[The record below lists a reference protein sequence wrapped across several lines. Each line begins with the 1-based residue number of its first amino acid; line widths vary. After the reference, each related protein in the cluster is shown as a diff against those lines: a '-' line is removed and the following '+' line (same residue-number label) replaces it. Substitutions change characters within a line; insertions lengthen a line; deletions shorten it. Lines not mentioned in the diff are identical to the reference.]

1 MPGFAN
7 ALLESLTPVG
17 LGGSKMIKLCGSIV
31 VAAGIAAIG
40 LASPAFAV
48 DTDPKLD
55 QKLKDAT
62 AVYHELL
69 ATPDRG
75 VPEAL
80 LKQCR
85 CIAVIPHVLKGAF
98 VFGARFG
105 RGVMSCR
112 NPEGNWSPPSF
123 VSITGGS
130 WGLQIGG
137 ESSDLVLFFMSERGA
152 RSLMTSSKITLG
164 GKASVAA
171 GPLGRSG
178 EASTDLKLTA
188 EIYTYAKSKGLFAGL
203 SLEGARL
210 AADKKSNARYYG
222 QPVSVQQLLFERRAP
237 RVPEEAE
244 AFRTTLP

>member
-1 MPGFAN
+1 MN
-7 ALLESLTPVG
+7 RLS
-17 LGGSKMIKLCGSIV
+17 GSIV
-31 VAAGIAAIG
+31 GAAVIAAIG
-40 LASPAFAV
+40 LTSPAFAADP
-48 DTDPKLD
+48 DTKLD

-69 ATPDRG
+69 STPDRG

-80 LKQCR
+80 LKKCR

-98 VFGARFG
+98 VYGARYG
-105 RGVMSCR
+105 TGVMSCR
-112 NPEGNWSPPSF
+112 NAEGKWSPPCF
-123 VSITGGS
+123 VGITGGS

-171 GPLGRSG
+171 GPFGRSG
-178 EASTDLKLTA
+178 EASTDLKLDA

-203 SLEGARL
+203 SIEGARL
-210 AADKKSNARYYG
+210 AADRKSNAQYYG
-222 QPVSVQQLLFERRAP
+222 RSVSVKQLLFEHWAP
-237 RVPEEAE
+237 RVPEEAAE
-244 AFRTTLP
+244 FRKALP